1 MAKVVGIRF
10 KQAGKIYHFSPGNI
24 ETKLGDHVIVETS
37 RGIEYGTIV
46 VAEHE
51 EEKQKINQPLKEV
64 LRIATAEDTEHE
76 AENKKKEMEAF
87 VICLDKIRQHGLEM
101 KLIDCEITFDNS
113 KILFY
118 FTADGRIDF
127 RDLVKDLASVFHIR
141 IELRQEGVRD
151 ETKTLGGLGS
161 CGRELCCHSY
171 LTDFVPVSIK
181 MAKNQNLSL
190 NTSKISGVCGRLM
203 CCLNYEEDVYEEL
216 NRMLPSAGDT
226 AFTPDGLK
234 GIVSSVGTL
243 KRKVK
248 VLVDLPND
256 EKEIREYDAGE
267 LKIISR
273 KKGAPRHEAAIFK
286 DEAVYMSDVLPDDI
300 DPEAIAS
307 KEELAEMEGELFFAD
322 EESFVETVPYE
333 DAGHLDFEESKKQ
346 RRTAGERKPKAA
358 KQRSGR
364 QKKEREDG
372 QQVRDD
378 HKKPGSE
385 KNKKP
390 GRTFKRK
397 YKNVQNKND
406 NRPGPTGEG

>member
-10 KQAGKIYHFSPGNI
+10 KQAGKIYHFSPGDI

-51 EEKQKINQPLKEV
+51 EENKNLSQPLKEV
-64 LRIATAEDTEHE
+64 LRIATEEDTEHE
-76 AENKKKEMEAF
+76 KENKKKEMEAF
-87 VICLDKIRQHGLEM
+87 VICLDKIREHGLEM

-127 RDLVKDLASVFHIR
+127 RELVKDLASIFHIR

-181 MAKNQNLSL
+181 MAKNQSLSL

-203 CCLNYEEDVYEEL
+203 CCLKYEENVYEEL
-216 NRMLPSAGDT
+216 NRTLPSVGDT

-234 GIVSSVGTL
+234 GVVSAVGTL
-243 KRKVK
+243 KQRVK
-248 VLVDLPND
+248 VLVELPND
-256 EKEIREYDAGE
+256 EKEIREYAAGE
-267 LKIISR
+267 LKVVSR
-273 KKGAPRHEAAIFK
+273 KKGMQRGVYAYDDADEQDINEELIMETGVDDSGDLSMDGEH
-286 DEAVYMSDVLPDDI
+286 DEAGFG
-300 DPEAIAS
+300 
-307 KEELAEMEGELFFAD
+307 MEGTGD
-322 EESFVETVPYE
+322 
-333 DAGHLDFEESKKQ
+333 
-346 RRTAGERKPKAA
+346 
-358 KQRSGR
+358 GR
-364 QKKEREDG
+364 QEDIRRRVSDQSENDERSRKRPFRGRRKER
-372 QQVRDD
+372 
-378 HKKPGSE
+378 PGSRHGQSQEGRNSQNGSDHENRREGCGEDRPRRRHRSRE
-385 KNKKP
+385 K
-390 GRTFKRK
+390 TDRK
-397 YKNVQNKND
+397 S
-406 NRPGPTGEG
+406 

>member
-10 KQAGKIYHFSPGNI
+10 KQAGKIYHFSPGDI

-51 EEKQKINQPLKEV
+51 EENKNLSQPLKEV
-64 LRIATAEDTEHE
+64 LRIATEEDTEHE
-76 AENKKKEMEAF
+76 KENKKKEMEAF
-87 VICLDKIRQHGLEM
+87 VICLDKIREHGLEM

-127 RDLVKDLASVFHIR
+127 RELVKDLASIFHIR

-181 MAKNQNLSL
+181 MAKNQSLSL

-203 CCLNYEEDVYEEL
+203 CCLKYEENVYEEL
-216 NRMLPSAGDT
+216 NRTLPSVGDT

-234 GIVSSVGTL
+234 GIVSAVGTL
-243 KRKVK
+243 KQRVK
-248 VLVDLPND
+248 VLVELPND
-256 EKEIREYDAGE
+256 EKEIREYAAGE
-267 LKIISR
+267 LKVVSR
-273 KKGAPRHEAAIFK
+273 KKGMQRGVYAYDDVDEQDINEELIM
-286 DEAVYMSDVLPDDI
+286 EAVVDDGGDMS
-300 DPEAIAS
+300 
-307 KEELAEMEGELFFAD
+307 MD
-322 EESFVETVPYE
+322 EEHGEAGFGMEETG
-333 DAGHLDFEESKKQ
+333 D
-346 RRTAGERKPKAA
+346 
-358 KQRSGR
+358 GR
-364 QKKEREDG
+364 QEDIRRRVSDQSENDERGRKRPFRGRRKER
-372 QQVRDD
+372 
-378 HKKPGSE
+378 PGSRHGQSQEGRNSQNGSDHENRREGCGEDRPRRRHRSRE
-385 KNKKP
+385 K
-390 GRTFKRK
+390 TDRK
-397 YKNVQNKND
+397 S
-406 NRPGPTGEG
+406 

>member
-10 KQAGKIYHFSPGNI
+10 KQAGKIYHFSPGDI

-51 EEKQKINQPLKEV
+51 EENKNLSQPLKEV
-64 LRIATAEDTEHE
+64 LRIATEEDTEHE
-76 AENKKKEMEAF
+76 KENKKKEMEAF
-87 VICLDKIRQHGLEM
+87 VICLDKIREHGLEM

-127 RDLVKDLASVFHIR
+127 RELVKDLASIFHIR

-181 MAKNQNLSL
+181 MAKNQSLSL

-203 CCLNYEEDVYEEL
+203 CCLKYEENVYEEL
-216 NRMLPSAGDT
+216 NRTLPSVGDT

-234 GIVSSVGTL
+234 GVVSAVGTL
-243 KRKVK
+243 KQRVK
-248 VLVDLPND
+248 VLVELPND
-256 EKEIREYDAGE
+256 EKEIREYAAGE
-267 LKIISR
+267 LKVVSR
-273 KKGAPRHEAAIFK
+273 KKGMQRGVYAYDDVDEQDINEELIMETGVDDSGDLSMDGEH
-286 DEAVYMSDVLPDDI
+286 DEAGFG
-300 DPEAIAS
+300 
-307 KEELAEMEGELFFAD
+307 MEGTGD
-322 EESFVETVPYE
+322 
-333 DAGHLDFEESKKQ
+333 
-346 RRTAGERKPKAA
+346 
-358 KQRSGR
+358 GR
-364 QKKEREDG
+364 QEDIRRRVSDQSETDERGRKRPFRGRRKER
-372 QQVRDD
+372 
-378 HKKPGSE
+378 PGSRHGQSQEGRNSQNGSDHENRREGCGEDRPRRRHRSRE
-385 KNKKP
+385 K
-390 GRTFKRK
+390 TDRK
-397 YKNVQNKND
+397 S
-406 NRPGPTGEG
+406 